1 MARKT
6 TVTVSF
12 DVEAD
17 KDLLRWVERQEN
29 KSAAIRGAI
38 REHIGRNGLTL
49 GDVYRAVKDLERKL
63 ETGAVVLAGG
73 AQQGEEEV
81 WDEPDDA
88 AAALDALAELGG

>member
-29 KSAAIRGAI
+29 RSAAIRGAI
-38 REHIGRNGLTL
+38 REHISRNGVTL
-49 GDVYRAVKDLERKL
+49 GDVYRVVKELERKI
-63 ETGAVVLAGG
+63 EAGAVVVAGG
-73 AQQGEEEV
+73 GDGGEE
-81 WDEPDDA
+81 WDEPEDA
-88 AAALDALAELGG
+88 AAALNALANL